1 LQRRRQETPCS
12 SLVSRCPHRDRCHGI
27 GCGAGAS
34 RSQARLGSSHSQPH
48 PLSRSL
54 SHLETSEKASFPFNS
69 LAGLHWVHPVQ
80 SDPIQSTGL
89 LCCVLYAVLSTASAW
104 LSIVDAATRC
114 MLSLTPIARI
124 PFILQTN

>member
-1 LQRRRQETPCS
+1 MHAALLTLCLLALQLQSERASVEEWLQRRRQETPCS

-89 LCCVLYAVLSTASAW
+89 LCCVLYAVLST
-104 LSIVDAATRC
+104 C
-114 MLSLTPIARI
+114 
-124 PFILQTN
+124 